1 MSAAF
6 FDLMRNVLTAQ
17 YLRVNDRSTSR
28 ERVNLRERVRL
39 EDGKRKEYTVRMP
52 FEGDAFTVKLDIN
65 GGSNPPLYHF
75 LMENDGRPWAKRCDF
90 VVFHRLPSAIYC
102 YLFEF
107 KSNYI
112 NAVDIAAQLDS
123 GVGWL
128 NSFHRILHNYTS
140 ETFPLAVQKFALT
153 ANRDLGPFVDETGK
167 YLKHDPT
174 VRLYHYQELT
184 DLNLADLENR
194 HVMEFRCQ

>member
-6 FDLMRNVLTAQ
+6 FELMRNAITGQ
-17 YLRVNDRSTSR
+17 YIRVNDRSTSR
-28 ERVNLRERVRL
+28 ERINLRERVRL

-52 FEGDAFTVKLDIN
+52 FEGEAFTVKLDVN

-75 LMENDGRPWAKRCDF
+75 LMENDGRKWAKRCDF
-90 VVFHRLPSAIYC
+90 VVFHRLPTAIYC

-112 NAVDIAAQLDS
+112 DAVDIATQLDS
-123 GVGWL
+123 GICWL
-128 NSFHRILHNYTS
+128 RSFQRILHHYTS
-140 ETFPLAVQKFALT
+140 ETFPIAAQKFALT
-153 ANRDLGPFVDETGK
+153 SNRDPSAFVDGSGK
-167 YLKHDPT
+167 YLSHDPT
-174 VRLYHYQELT
+174 IRLYHYQELA

-194 HVMEFRCQ
+194 HVMEFNCQ

>member
-6 FDLMRNVLTAQ
+6 FDLMRNAITDH
-17 YLRVNDRSTSR
+17 YLRVNDRSATR
-28 ERVNLRERVRL
+28 ERINLRERVRL

-52 FEGDAFTVKLDIN
+52 FEGDAFTVKLDVN
-65 GGSNPPLYHF
+65 SGSNPPLYHF
-75 LMENDGRPWAKRCDF
+75 LNENDGRKWAKRCDF
-90 VVFHRLPSAIYC
+90 VVFHRLPTAIYC

-112 NAVDIAAQLDS
+112 DAVDIASQLDS

-128 NSFHRILHNYTS
+128 RSFHRILHNYNG
-140 ETFPLAVQKFALT
+140 ETFPIAAQKFALT
-153 ANRDLGPFVDETGK
+153 SNRETDAFVDDTGK
-167 YLKHDPT
+167 YLRYDPT
-174 VRLYHYQELT
+174 VRLYHYHELA

-194 HVMEFRCQ
+194 HVLEFTCP